1 MELPAHAR
9 EPAPMT
15 ASPGKDASLWGCPVA
30 GNAARPVA
38 CEMRKLWQKSFVR
51 REGELG
57 KGRRGVRVSDD
68 RQRAEPPGAF
78 PLFVLGSAVEKKI
91 ADVFDMSCVLF
102 DTASRRNR
110 ERTVSAEWKAP
121 E

>member
-38 CEMRKLWQKSFVR
+38 CEMQKLRRKSSALSEEKENSVR
-51 REGELG
+51 AG
-57 KGRRGVRVSDD
+57 
-68 RQRAEPPGAF
+68 GA
-78 PLFVLGSAVEKKI
+78 SAFRMT
-91 ADVFDMSCVLF
+91 D
-102 DTASRRNR
+102 R
-110 ERTVSAEWKAP
+110 ERNLRVHFP
-121 E
+121 FLF